1 MVGLGEKVRTSRLLP
16 PGKFME
22 YLYEDAQ
29 TLFDAMYRGARVSN
43 NGRCMAWREPD
54 AKEYSYIH
62 YNQVT
67 DPIPTRSCAFDVS
80 LKDLSRQCLDAP
92 F

>member
-29 TLFDAMYRGARVSN
+29 TLFDVMYRGARVSN
-43 NGRCMAWREPD
+43 NGRCMAWREPG

-62 YNQVT
+62 YNQVCDKRFST
-67 DPIPTRSCAFDVS
+67 FWIFLRSLWTWNVTFAA
-80 LKDLSRQCLDAP
+80 LN
-92 F
+92 